1 MRRLT
6 LGLLLL
12 SFVAASAFPAV
23 AAEEVTVDDID
34 ISSHPQVSL
43 VVTLPPSLAG
53 RALPADSFFINE
65 GGTQIAPE
73 VQRLPNEDLEVVLL
87 LDVSQSMRG
96 APLQAAIDAAT
107 SFAESMPDE
116 ARIAIVTFSTEP
128 TVLAEF
134 GLPADAPVVLADISA
149 AGETSLYDG
158 LVAAGGLWDGAAPS
172 RRAIVLLS
180 DGGDTVSTSTL
191 EDAIVAILASGSEF
205 YAVELQS
212 PETDPIPMS
221 RLEAATGGSVVNA
234 DDPEAIASIFDQ
246 IASVL
251 VSRYQLTYV
260 SDANGPT
267 DIGVEV
273 TFGGLTAGGAV
284 AVQLPFAPQLSPE
297 AFRAPIEVQPAPP
310 EVFVPRVIATGLLD
324 RRELAVFGGAIL
336 FAGLWGVIRLLQSPS
351 EKRTTTWKAP
361 KPGEKALSSFANK
374 ATMFAEKGLDQVSRG
389 KPLATA
395 LEQAGSTLRPAE
407 YAVITISV
415 TLAGA
420 AAGLAF
426 GGPIGALGSA
436 IGVLGLSHVTLQHR
450 ASKRQAAFADQL
462 GDALQLIA
470 GGLLAGHGIIQ
481 ACDAV
486 ATEEMEP
493 ASEEFRRLIAETRL
507 GRDFTDALRAMGD
520 RVGGDDFRWVVDA
533 IDIHREVGG
542 DLSHVLRTLAATIRS
557 RAQVRRRVDTLSA
570 EGKLSGIILM
580 ALPLVVG
587 VLVSISNPSYLNEL
601 FATSPGRMMLVAG
614 AVLMASGGVWI
625 RRIVS
630 FKY

>member
-12 SFVAASAFPAV
+12 SFVAASALPAV
-23 AAEEVTVDDID
+23 AAEEVVVDEID

-43 VVTLPPSLAG
+43 IVTLPPSLAG
-53 RALPADSFFINE
+53 RALPADSFSITE
-65 GGTQIAPE
+65 GESLIEPE
-73 VQRLPNEDLEVVLL
+73 VERLPNEDLEVVLL
-87 LDVSQSMRG
+87 LDVSQSMSG
-96 APLQAAIDAAT
+96 APLAAAVDAAT

-116 ARIAIVTFSTEP
+116 ARIAIVTFSTAP
-128 TVLAEF
+128 TVLTEF
-134 GLPADAPVVLADISA
+134 GPPLDAPLALADVA
-149 AGETSLYDG
+149 ASGETSLYDG
-158 LVAAGGLWDGAAPS
+158 LVAAAALWDGSAAS

-180 DGGDTVSTSTL
+180 DGGDTVSSSSL
-191 EDAIVAILASGSEF
+191 EDAIVAIIASGSAF
-205 YAVELQS
+205 YAVELES
-212 PETDPIPMS
+212 PETDPVPMS
-221 RLEAATGGSVVNA
+221 RLEAATGGSVVSA
-234 DDPEAIASIFDQ
+234 DDPDAITSIFDE

-251 VSRYQLTYV
+251 VSRYQLTYT

-273 TFGGLTAGGAV
+273 AFDGVTAGGAV
-284 AVQLPFAPQLSPE
+284 AVQLPTAPQFSPE
-297 AFRAPIEVQPAPP
+297 SVRAPIEVQAAPP
-310 EVFVPRVIATGLLD
+310 EVFVPRVVATGLLD

-351 EKRTTTWKAP
+351 EKRITRWKAP
-361 KPGEKALSSFANK
+361 ASGEKALSSFANS
-374 ATMFAEKGLDQVSRG
+374 ATIFAEKGLNSVSGG
-389 KPLATA
+389 KPLGTA
-395 LEQAGSTLRPAE
+395 LEQAGSSLRPAE
-407 YAVITISV
+407 YAVIVLSV
-415 TLAGA
+415 ALAGA

-426 GGPIGALGSA
+426 GGPTAALASGIGLLA
-436 IGVLGLSHVTLQHR
+436 ISHVSLRHR
-450 ASKRQAAFADQL
+450 ATKRQAAFADQL

-486 ATEEMEP
+486 ASEELEP

-542 DLSHVLRTLAATIRS
+542 DLSQVLRTLAATIRS
-557 RAQVRRRVDTLSA
+557 RAQVRRRVETLSA
-570 EGKLSGIILM
+570 EGKLSGIVLM
-580 ALPLVVG
+580 ALPFVVS
-587 VLVSISNPSYLNEL
+587 VLVSISNPTYLNEL
-601 FATSPGRMMLVAG
+601 FSSGPGRMMLIAG
-614 AVLMASGGVWI
+614 AVLMATGGIWI
-625 RRIVS
+625 RRIVA